1 MRWIAV
7 PPLMFLA
14 WAALAQPALSQP
26 TTVAQPALTPAGLT
40 SLSGEADLIRS
51 WYRDYLGR
59 DVGPELTAWVELL
72 RGGMSQTD
80 VQATILGSDEF
91 YYQKGRDPQT
101 FVMETLQ
108 AITWSQPT
116 TTEVRRWTDRL
127 TALRGDRFALV
138 REILLSYGQPQ
149 TGSTQV
155 VETVHRLQSASRLLV
170 DTIDFEIGDTTQ
182 GRQAHLKAEALDDAV
197 ENVHRVVSRTN
208 FRPDDALLAL
218 DSASRASQALE
229 STLNNPPG
237 TAPSA
242 SNIAR
247 RIGTMLT
254 EARGSIRPP
263 VVPVPGPGTG
273 GSGGFNQAAL
283 LEQITAVS
291 RGTQSLIQLLTSQS
305 YQSYT
310 YSVVLRDLDTFA
322 ANVRTFEDLTRRG
335 TAKQRLQW
343 ELDALRA
350 QADRIEPQLLAGRPP
365 YFVRLYW
372 QSVESSLDQMR
383 DTLGASSGG
392 STVLRPTPLH
402 ESILPLVDQAVSQV
416 DVFLTGTNPL
426 VFGVAEVPRVQRDVR
441 NLRSK
446 LLTLRQQ
453 AGAGQ
458 SATVLQQTLSQMVGD
473 YQGAYTRW
481 SQTVSTYRLQ
491 RPAQLSPVGETLNAV
506 ERMINEAVANGDL
519 TPSGPT
525 RISGLVAALDGE
537 LTGMRSAL
545 TVFSGY
551 SEQRALN
558 LFVEQCAGYTQSIDD
573 AQSNGAT
580 SIDTQ
585 RRLAAAMQRVI
596 GLMQAESDNLT
607 QRVASAGTRDQQ
619 TRATDLT
626 RRIDRI
632 GGLVDEIEADLH

>member
-1 MRWIAV
+1 MRRIAV
-7 PPLMFLA
+7 PLLTLLA
-14 WAALAQPALSQP
+14 WAVLFQPASS
-26 TTVAQPALTPAGLT
+26 QPALTPPALT
-40 SLSGEADLIRS
+40 SSALTARSTEADLIRS

-59 DVGPELTAWVELL
+59 DVGPELTAWIELL

-138 REILLSYGQPQ
+138 REILLSSGQPQ

-218 DSASRASQALE
+218 DSASRSSQALE
-229 STLNNPPG
+229 TTLNNPPG

-247 RIGTMLT
+247 RIGTMLS

-263 VVPVPGPGTG
+263 VVPVPGTGT
-273 GSGGFNQAAL
+273 GSGGFDQAVL
-283 LEQITAVS
+283 LEEIAAVS

-305 YQSYT
+305 YQSYS

-322 ANVRTFEDLTRRG
+322 ANVRTFEDLARRG

-441 NLRSK
+441 NLRTK

-453 AGAGQ
+453 AIAGQ
-458 SATVLQQTLSQMVGD
+458 SATALQQTLSQMVGD
-473 YQGAYTRW
+473 YQAAYSRW
-481 SQTVSTYRLQ
+481 TQTVNTYRLQ
-491 RPAQLSPVGETLNAV
+491 RPAQLSPVGETLNTV
-506 ERMINEAVANGDL
+506 ERMINEAIANGDL

-525 RISGLVAALDGE
+525 RISGLIASLDGE
-537 LTGMRSAL
+537 LAGIRTSL
-545 TVFSGY
+545 TAFSGY
-551 SEQRALN
+551 PEQRSLN

-573 AQSNGAT
+573 AQAT
-580 SIDTQ
+580 ATTNIDSQ

-596 GLMQAESDNLT
+596 GLMQAESDSLT

-619 TRATDLT
+619 TRAADLT

-632 GGLVDEIEADLH
+632 GSLADEIEADLH